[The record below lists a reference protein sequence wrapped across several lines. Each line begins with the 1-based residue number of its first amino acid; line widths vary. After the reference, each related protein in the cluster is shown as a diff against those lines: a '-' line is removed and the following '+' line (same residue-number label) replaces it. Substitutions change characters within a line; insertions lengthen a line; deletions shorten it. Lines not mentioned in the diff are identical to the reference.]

1 LLLDNADEQ
10 DFGMMTSG
18 FPVVGLR
25 VRIWWTSFESPF
37 DATVKRWSKR
47 HQQWVLKYDL
57 WEDTVLED
65 VPVVKWEFIP

>member
-1 LLLDNADEQ
+1 LLLDNADEK

-25 VRIWWTSFESPF
+25 VRIWWASFESPF

-47 HQQWVLKYDL
+47 RQQWVLKYDL